1 MEDFGFKFWL
11 KMAGLFVLGAIA
23 LFIFMW
29 IFLSAIYAWGFFAAM
44 LVLAVG
50 ALALGWIHDRRNG
63 KSPRGQ
69 LLAARAPGAADA
81 SSRRGHAPDERSAVA
96 DAIGGAAA
104 YSARVAARVWRGPL
118 EAAAEELLSTPEV
131 RRAADRTLSGPLPEE
146 LGRLLVRHRVVER
159 VVHELVVSGELERM
173 LETTLASPQS
183 QAMVDRVLAS
193 PAMQQSLERVLAGPE
208 VRAALKSQTAGFAD
222 EVVSGARETASGFDS
237 RLSLR
242 AHAPL
247 QFAGVASRGV
257 ALVVDAFAVVAATAV
272 VGGAASLV
280 GAVVGGV
287 RPDWLAQALLSVA
300 AIVIAVGYFVVFW
313 QTTGQTPGMRLMGVR
328 VLSRRNNGPVD
339 RVAGAVADSRPCC
352 SRSSR
357 ASSASSRPCSIGGAV
372 RSRTT
377 SRAPWSSTTTRAS
390 VTRRDAG
397 GDTPPD
403 GVAGKA
409 RRANPANLIERR
421 LTKFLHSPPSVRLA
435 ANVIVTATWSSWC
448 SAA

>member
-1 MEDFGFKFWL
+1 M
-11 KMAGLFVLGAIA
+11 
-23 LFIFMW
+23 
-29 IFLSAIYAWGFFAAM
+29 
-44 LVLAVG
+44 
-50 ALALGWIHDRRNG
+50 R
-63 KSPRGQ
+63 
-69 LLAARAPGAADA
+69 AADE
-81 SSRRGHAPDERSAVA
+81 GTPDERSAVA

-118 EAAAEELLSTPEV
+118 EAAAEELLATPEV

-193 PAMQQSLERVLAGPE
+193 PAMKQSLERVLAGPE

-222 EVVSGARETASGFDS
+222 EVMSGARETASGFDS

-257 ALVVDAFAVVAATAV
+257 ALVVDAFAVVVATAV

-287 RPDWLAQALLSVA
+287 RPDWLAQALLSLA
-300 AIVIAVGYFVVFW
+300 ATAIAVGYFVVFW
-313 QTTGQTPGMRLMGVR
+313 QTAGQTPGMRLMGVR
-328 VLSRRNNGPVD
+328 VLSGRNAGRLTAWQALLRTFGLALAIIPCFLGFVPALFDRRRRALPD
-339 RVAGAVADSRPCC
+339 YLAGTVVVYD
-352 SRSSR
+352 
-357 ASSASSRPCSIGGAV
+357 
-372 RSRTT
+372 
-377 SRAPWSSTTTRAS
+377 
-390 VTRRDAG
+390 DAG
-397 GDTPPD
+397 TRGD
-403 GVAGKA
+403 A
-409 RRANPANLIERR
+409 
-421 LTKFLHSPPSVRLA
+421 
-435 ANVIVTATWSSWC
+435 
-448 SAA
+448 